1 MENKMKVTIP
11 VKEMTVAD
19 KLEAMELLWNDL
31 SKNPDNIPSPGWHED
46 VLRGREIAYKKGHEQ
61 PEDWSMAKKRIRKDI
76 E

>member
-1 MENKMKVTIP
+1 MKVTIP

-31 SKNPDNIPSPGWHED
+31 SENPENIPSPGWHEE
-46 VLRGREIAYKKGHEQ
+46 VLRERERLYRKGHEE
-61 PEDWSMAKKRIRKDI
+61 PEDWSMAKKIIRKAV